1 MTYESGTVETA
12 LLLLRELLKYPV
24 VNKENNSGLIMR
36 IQQDPE
42 VLVLW
47 QEVLEPTFG
56 ITLLKAGDEYYL
68 TTGIEESI
76 FSYTNAELRAGLG
89 VSNNTELYT
98 CSFIVLT
105 LLAVFFDSDDTTG
118 PSREFI
124 TLTDLER
131 QVTQNFE
138 ILAKRDDLEE
148 LENRSRVNL
157 AEPARFWLDLPV
169 KKPGAVRDKNTLSRW
184 GYLLKTLDF
193 LSEHQLVRMIQDR
206 QVFPE
211 HRLSSQVAHYYNH
224 RDHKNMI
231 LELIMGEGGEGDAAD

>member
-1 MTYESGTVETA
+1 MTYESSTVETA
-12 LLLLRELLKYPV
+12 LLLLRELLTHPV
-24 VNKENNSGLIMR
+24 VNKENNSSLLMR
-36 IQQDPE
+36 LQQDPE
-42 VLVLW
+42 VLGLW
-47 QEVLEPTFG
+47 QEVMEPTFG
-56 ITLLKAGDEYYL
+56 VTLLKAGDQYYL

-76 FSYTNAELRAGLG
+76 FNYTNDELRDSLG

-105 LLAVFFDSDDTTG
+105 LLAVFFNSDDTTG

-138 ILAKRDDLEE
+138 TLAEREDIEE
-148 LENRSRVNL
+148 LENLSRVNL
-157 AEPARFWLDLPV
+157 VEPARFWLDLSV
-169 KKPGAVRDKNTLSRW
+169 KKPGAVHDKRTISRW

-193 LSEHQLVRMIQDR
+193 LEDHQLVRVIQER
-206 QVFPE
+206 QIFPQQ
-211 HRLSSQVAHYYNH
+211 RLSSQVAHYYNH

-231 LELIMGEGGEGDAAD
+231 LELIMEHGGEEVAAD